1 MALLEVKQY
10 KRNSENGDAHMPQ
23 CKKQE
28 WWCRLQQLEGNQ
40 AHLAMDLQSMKGMGA
55 LMVGWRDQME
65 TASAHL
71 AAVLGLVERDGK
83 AVRYSAC

>member
-1 MALLEVKQY
+1 
-10 KRNSENGDAHMPQ
+10 
-23 CKKQE
+23 
-28 WWCRLQQLEGNQ
+28 
-40 AHLAMDLQSMKGMGA
+40 MKGMGA

-83 AVRYSAC
+83 AVRYELPSHLFHCNSGPWHAMILFSRGRNAQAIVGALMTVVQATNRLHSLLCQS

>member
-1 MALLEVKQY
+1 
-10 KRNSENGDAHMPQ
+10 MPTRVAVR
-23 CKKQE
+23 
-28 WWCRLQQLEGNQ
+28 CRLQQLEGNQ

-83 AVRYSAC
+83 AVRYVLLSCIWCPT